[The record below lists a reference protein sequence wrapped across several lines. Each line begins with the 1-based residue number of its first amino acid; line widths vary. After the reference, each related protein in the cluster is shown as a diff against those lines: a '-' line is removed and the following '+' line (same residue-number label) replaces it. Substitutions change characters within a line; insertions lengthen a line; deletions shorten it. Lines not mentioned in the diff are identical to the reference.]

1 MGTPSQVAD
10 GLETWVNEADIDGFN
25 FVSASLKPNIT
36 DLIANRLVNSQA
48 YTLFPQSFKDIV
60 ELLLPEL
67 KKRGLFWDDYA
78 VPAGTYRENFYRNPG
93 QSGPPPEHV
102 ASTFRWKAGVSAE
115 EAVIPEI

>member
-1 MGTPSQVAD
+1 MAD
-10 GLETWVNEADIDGFN
+10 GLETWVQEADIDGFN
-25 FVSASLKPNIT
+25 FVSTSFIKFFHTAFVILILMT
-36 DLIANRLVNSQA
+36 DNSQA
-48 YTLFPQSFKDIV
+48 YTLFPQSFKDII

-78 VPAGTYRENFYRNPG
+78 VPQGTYRENFYRKSG
-93 QSGPPPEHV
+93 QAGPLDEHV